1 MRSSKEACKRR
12 VGEGRKGQQPPSQL
26 LQPQAG
32 ASPRGGHGIWST
44 EYRLATRLR
53 ALRQAPPHPGLPRG
67 SRPASPLQCHHLGD
81 QDAAATACLLSHKP
95 AGLLATSPRHRPSG
109 PGLAKVG
116 WGSAW
121 PSSSRLELG
130 VLLPPPLHSGFSGPL
145 RVQSPLCA
153 APTWCPEWGAL
164 GQGWQTGRLV
174 ARPVQGGCASDSPDR
189 TWVRTGHCLLA
200 LCTAPGWGE
209 TGQRLKRLC

>member
-12 VGEGRKGQQPPSQL
+12 VGEGRKGQQPQSQL

-67 SRPASPLQCHHLGD
+67 CRPASPLQCHHLGD

-130 VLLPPPLHSGFSGPL
+130 VLLPPPCTGASRGHSGC
-145 RVQSPLCA
+145 R
-153 APTWCPEWGAL
+153 APSALLPPGAQNGVPWGRGGRQAGWWPGQCREAVPVIPPTGL
-164 GQGWQTGRLV
+164 G
-174 ARPVQGGCASDSPDR
+174 
-189 TWVRTGHCLLA
+189 
-200 LCTAPGWGE
+200 
-209 TGQRLKRLC
+209 